1 MKLLKYTEVQDKD
14 ENEIIFQLWEFDDS
28 DTYTITANVNG
39 TPARIEGWNGWDYE
53 DHFTKEEALNGIEG
67 VGGAKV
73 FKIVHDTFH
82 HYLAQETYG
91 IAINTQY
98 FIINWSGKNR

>member
-1 MKLLKYTEVQDKD
+1 MKLLKYTEVQDNN

-53 DHFTKEEALNGIEG
+53 DHFTKEEALKALDYYEDSVQGSR
-67 VGGAKV
+67 
-73 FKIVHDTFH
+73 T
-82 HYLAQETYG
+82 
-91 IAINTQY
+91 
-98 FIINWSGKNR
+98 SS